1 MSGPR
6 LGRARARAALA
17 GLVALLLAACVSNER
32 PDAEALSG
40 EQVTPLIVGNTF
52 RGAWD
57 GRQLTMVFFEDGT
70 LRGTQGLA
78 GSDRGRWWID
88 GDAWCFQWTRY
99 FDALRRCFEWV
110 PVDEGWVL
118 RNVDAFRIR
127 DISGR
132 LQRGKAPGFS

>member
-1 MSGPR
+1 MSGRRLPR
-6 LGRARARAALA
+6 AARSAALA
-17 GLVALLLAACVSNER
+17 CVADCLLAGCVANER
-32 PDAEALSG
+32 PEGDALSG
-40 EQVTPLIVGNTF
+40 EQVSELIVGNTF
-52 RGAWD
+52 RGQWD

-70 LRGTQGLA
+70 LRGTQGLT
-78 GSDRGRWWID
+78 GSDRGRWWLD

-99 FDALRRCFEWV
+99 FDARRRCFEWV

-127 DISGR
+127 DIRGR